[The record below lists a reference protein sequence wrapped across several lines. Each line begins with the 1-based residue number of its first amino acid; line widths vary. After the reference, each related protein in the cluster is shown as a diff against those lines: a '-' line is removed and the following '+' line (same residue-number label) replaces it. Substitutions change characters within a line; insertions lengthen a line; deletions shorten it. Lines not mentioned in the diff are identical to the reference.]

1 MEENKVEEFVEEV
14 KEDVAEAVE
23 EVKEDVAETAEE
35 TKDVF
40 AQAKA
45 GFKSFIDKVAAI
57 DLNKDGK
64 TVGTRVEELGKAA
77 KDVVNTAAE
86 KFNEVKEDPKTGET
100 LDKAKETFNNVTS
113 TVSNKVKDVVNSFR
127 KQEEPCCEKPG
138 EECCC
143 EEKKE
148 AAEEPVNA
156 EEAAPVEEINFNEEV
171 KKMADTITEKAKV
184 ASEYAS
190 DKYQEFIH
198 DENVRKTVRT
208 ARDFVV
214 GLAGKVKDALEGK
227 NEVTEET
234 PEENTEEE

>member
-1 MEENKVEEFVEEV
+1 MEENKVEEIVEEV

-23 EVKEDVAETAEE
+23 DVKEETNETAEE
-35 TKDVF
+35 AKDVI

-45 GFKSFIDKVAAI
+45 GFKNFIEKVAAI
-57 DLNKDGK
+57 DLDKDGK
-64 TVGTRVEELGKAA
+64 TIGNRVEELGKAA

-100 LDKAKETFNNVTS
+100 IDKAKETFNNVTN
-113 TVSNKVKDVVNSFR
+113 TVSSKVKDVVNSFK
-127 KQEEPCCEKPG
+127 KQEEPC
-138 EECCC
+138 
-143 EEKKE
+143 EEKVE
-148 AAEEPVNA
+148 VVEEPVEA
-156 EEAAPVEEINFNEEV
+156 EKEAPVEEINFNEEV

-184 ASEYAS
+184 AGEYAS

-227 NEVTEET
+227 KEETEET